1 MFKTLIVDD
10 NKVGCLMLQE
20 MLKKIDSVEVVGMFN
35 SAMEARNYIKNN
47 SIDILFLDIE
57 MPGMTGIELLGILPE
72 KPLTVLVSAKKE
84 YALEAFEL
92 NVVDFLVKPIS
103 LSRVMLAVEKSIEL
117 LRMKDVR
124 LKHVEKDYFFIRDNK
139 AIRKILLSDILWVEA
154 KGDYVKIITINSSY
168 IIHSTLKN
176 IEDSLPSQFFI
187 RIHRGYLISIDKLE
201 YIEEGAA
208 YIQGTPLPVSETYK
222 NELLK
227 KLRML

>member
-1 MFKTLIVDD
+1 MFKTLVVDD
-10 NKVGCLMLQE
+10 NKVSCLMLQE
-20 MLKKIDSVEVVGMFN
+20 MLKKIDSIEVVGLFN

-57 MPGMTGIELLGILPE
+57 MPGMTGMELLRTLPE

-84 YALEAFEL
+84 YAIEAFEL

-117 LRMKDVR
+117 LRMKDVK
-124 LKHVEKDYFFIRDNK
+124 LKHVENDYFFIRDNK
-139 AIRKILLSDILWVEA
+139 AIRKILLSDILWIEA
-154 KGDYVKIITINSSY
+154 KGDYVKIITTNSNY

-176 IEDSLPSQFFI
+176 IEDTLPSQFAI
-187 RIHRGYLISIDKLE
+187 RIHRGYLISIEKLE

-208 YIQGTPLPVSETYK
+208 YIQGTPLPVSEKYR
-222 NELLK
+222 NELLR
-227 KLRML
+227 KLKML